1 MFEQFKQIGKIK
13 KLQSALED
21 ERVEIEKQGVKIVIN
36 GKLEVEEVVLNPQLK
51 KEEQETILKECFN
64 EGVKKIQIKA
74 AQKMANI
81 I

>member
-13 KLQSALED
+13 KLQSALEE

-51 KEEQETILKECFN
+51 KEEQEAILKECFN